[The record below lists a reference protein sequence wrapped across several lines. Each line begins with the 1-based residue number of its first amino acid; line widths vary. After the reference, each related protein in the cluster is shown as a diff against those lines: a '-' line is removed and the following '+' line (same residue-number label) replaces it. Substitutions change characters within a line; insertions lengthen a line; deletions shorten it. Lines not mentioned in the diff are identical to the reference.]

1 MLIVVSKYL
10 CKVFGISAG
19 VFLSVSTHG
28 VWVNFSSS
36 APWGVAAGSVHST
49 KWDNKSGKQEMC
61 VPSERILKFLFV
73 YLTKMEKTK
82 SSLG

>member
-1 MLIVVSKYL
+1 MLIVVCKYL

-49 KWDNKSGKQEMC
+49 KWDNKSGKQERC
-61 VPSERILKFLFV
+61 VPSERILKFLSIW
-73 YLTKMEKTK
+73 LKLKKKTK
-82 SSLG
+82 SCLG